1 MIPIDR
7 TAEHRTDLPLTVDGR
22 ARAAFGV
29 VAFAVLTAVGAQVAV
44 PITQVPL
51 TLQLLFVLLAGV
63 VLGPR
68 LGAASM
74 ALYLAAGAAG
84 APVFAAGGAGLPWLL
99 GPTGGYLLAM
109 PAAAFVA
116 GLLAGAERDAAGGV
130 GVSGAARTLR
140 RAAGLVLAVAL
151 IYVGGVSQLVL
162 LGGLDVTAAV
172 AAGVVPFLLGDAL
185 KVGIVL
191 AGTSL
196 IDLTSLGRR

>member
-1 MIPIDR
+1 MSTIDR
-7 TAEHRTDLPLTVDGR
+7 TARTPGL
-22 ARAAFGV
+22 ARAAVDPRVRGAAGV
-29 VAFAVLTAVGAQVAV
+29 VTFAVLTAVGAQVAV

-51 TLQLLFVLLAGV
+51 TLQLLFVLLSGV

-74 ALYLAAGAAG
+74 ALYLAVGAAG
-84 APVFAAGGAGLPWLL
+84 APVFSAGGAGLPWLL

-116 GLLAGAERDAAGGV
+116 GLLARDDAGV
-130 GVSGAARTLR
+130 AR
-140 RAAGLVLAVAL
+140 RAAGLVLAVGL

-172 AAGVVPFLLGDAL
+172 AAGVVPFLLGDAI
-185 KVGIVL
+185 KIGIVL

-196 IDLTSLGRR
+196 IDLTSLGR

>member
-1 MIPIDR
+1 MSMLDQSVRGHDLTHVAADR
-7 TAEHRTDLPLTVDGR
+7 RV
-22 ARAAFGV
+22 RAAAGV

-51 TLQLLFVLLAGV
+51 TLQLLAVLLAGV

-116 GLLAGAERDAAGGV
+116 GWAAGADAP
-130 GVSGAARTLR
+130 LPR

-162 LGGLDVTAAV
+162 LGGLDVAAAV
-172 AAGVVPFLLGDAL
+172 AAGVVPFLLGDAI
-185 KVGIVL
+185 KVGLVL

-196 IDLTSLGRR
+196 MDLTSLGR